1 MCCVFVCTKI
11 YIDKL
16 VSSTALSNASEIR
29 DVQYKQKMFF
39 NQLRTITKDPLLNG
53 VGNTRNTSR
62 HFNINIIY
70 FFLQL
75 SEVDFN
81 GKMLNIINNHK
92 PAVESLLRPAVVVDD
107 DQKNPWSFWNAMV
120 YSCTIYTTIGESSNI
135 YYIYSMIYK

>member
-62 HFNINIIY
+62 NFNINIIY
-70 FFLQL
+70 FLFSYQRL
-75 SEVDFN
+75 
-81 GKMLNIINNHK
+81 I
-92 PAVESLLRPAVVVDD
+92 
-107 DQKNPWSFWNAMV
+107 
-120 YSCTIYTTIGESSNI
+120 
-135 YYIYSMIYK
+135 SMAKC

>member
-1 MCCVFVCTKI
+1 MCCVVVCTKI

-16 VSSTALSNASEIR
+16 DSSTALSNTSEIR

-39 NQLRTITKDPLLNG
+39 NQLRTITKDPLLDG
-53 VGNTRNTSR
+53 VGITRLLIQEYT
-62 HFNINIIY
+62 FNLIYIHNIYI
-70 FFLQL
+70 QL

-92 PAVESLLRPAVVVDD
+92 PAVESLLRPAVVIDD

-120 YSCTIYTTIGESSNI
+120 YSCTIYTTIGEQN
-135 YYIYSMIYK
+135 YVYDL